1 MPMRIGFEYLPAVS
15 ISSANGGSRLL
26 PRPTLPGLMRSFES
40 ACAHAGCAF
49 SSLWPLK
56 WKSPTK
62 GVLMPMASSR
72 SRMCGTAAAGSS
84 LLTVIRTS
92 SDPARASALT
102 CATVPSISAVSVL
115 VMDCTTIGDLPP
127 MVTVP
132 TFTPREILRE
142 IIPQLY
148 QGDALGHADHHGP
161 GDFVVPGLTVRVEG
175 DPEKSE
181 ADHHHGQEAAE
192 RPHDG
197 GLPVDHASIQAHDAQ
212 IEHDAADG
220 GAAHF
225 PHHCAVRG
233 QHQQLK
239 VVLMTEHAHE
249 KANQE
254 R

>member
-1 MPMRIGFEYLPAVS
+1 MRTGLAYLTAVS
-15 ISSANGGSRLL
+15 IISANCGSRLL
-26 PRPTLPGLMRSFES
+26 PRPTLPGLMRSLPR
-40 ACAHAGCAF
+40 ACAQAGCAL

-56 WKSPTK
+56 WKSPTR
-62 GVLMPMASSR
+62 GVRTFMASRR
-72 SRMCGTAAAGSS
+72 SRMCGTAAADSS
-84 LLTVIRTS
+84 LLTVTRTS
-92 SDPARASALT
+92 SEPARASALT

-181 ADHHHGQEAAE
+181 ADHHRGQEAAE

-197 GLPVDHASIQAHDAQ
+197 
-212 IEHDAADG
+212 ADG

-225 PHHCAVRG
+225 PHHGSVGG
-233 QHQQLK
+233 QHNQFE
-239 VVLMTEHAHE
+239 VVGVQYAHQNTDQKEIEKQRAHANP
-249 KANQE
+249 KAGAG
-254 R
+254 

>member
-1 MPMRIGFEYLPAVS
+1 MF
-15 ISSANGGSRLL
+15 
-26 PRPTLPGLMRSFES
+26 
-40 ACAHAGCAF
+40 
-49 SSLWPLK
+49 
-56 WKSPTK
+56 
-62 GVLMPMASSR
+62 MASSR
-72 SRMCGTAAAGSS
+72 SRMCGTAAADSS

-132 TFTPREILRE
+132 TFTPREILPE

-225 PHHCAVRG
+225 PHHGSVGG
-233 QHQQLK
+233 QHNQFE
-239 VVLMTEHAHE
+239 VVGVQYAHQNTDQKEIEKQRAHANP
-249 KANQE
+249 KAGAGE
-254 R
+254 CCSDRLPLRRRAPCRTCRGRACTRAYTRGSARAGTGAR